1 MGGLTTEERRRR
13 RFSEIFRREQVALID
28 KGAKTISQVSREY
41 HVKPESVRRWVLRFG
56 KVELPQQ
63 ILIQTQEDVN
73 RIKDLEKETEHL
85 HRIIGE
91 QQVELHYLRA
101 CMSLAKERLGTDFE
115 KKTGRR

>member
-13 RFSEIFRREQVALID
+13 RFSESFRKEQVGLID

-41 HVKPESVRRWVLRFG
+41 HVKPASVRRWVARFG

-63 ILIQTQEDVN
+63 ILVQTQEDVN
-73 RIKDLEKETEHL
+73 RIKDLEKETGHL
-85 HRIIGE
+85 HQLIGE
-91 QQVELHYLRA
+91 QQVELYYLRA
-101 CMSLAKERLGTDFE
+101 CLSLAKERLGTDFE